1 LHDAREHARCVADE
15 RDLLAQLEPVVSVRV
30 APPEAIAFV
39 PAAATSP
46 LRRRAIFL
54 RVETSTNVVEG
65 QDARVEVGVERD
77 DAPAPL
83 ILPREHALAA
93 LAGLDQL
100 RANPGDDEPMR
111 FTPARE
117 ASGLLRTL
125 ADGIQTGYA
134 LFIVPFVMTT
144 TLAGREMPTV
154 ERGAADETEAPAA
167 LRHGAFTPLARVLE
181 AGGCSLAPGGGCA
194 RWFVL
199 PRPEDQRAARVSLS
213 FAIAI
218 NPSQSAVVR
227 VALPEGATIEER
239 VRAAFAPHRDHPLLA
254 LADARYTS
262 ICDRRAR

>member
-1 LHDAREHARCVADE
+1 MHDARERARCAAVE
-15 RDLLAQLEPVVSVRV
+15 RDLLAQLDPVVSVRV

-39 PAAATSP
+39 PAGATSP

-54 RVETSTNVVEG
+54 RVETSTSVVDG

-93 LAGLDQL
+93 LAGFDE
-100 RANPGDDEPMR
+100 RSSATGDDEPLR

-117 ASGLLRTL
+117 ASSLLRSL

-144 TLAGREMPTV
+144 TLAGRDMPTV
-154 ERGAADETEAPAA
+154 DRGGPDDTEAPAA

-181 AGGCSLAPGGGCA
+181 AGGCSLAFGGGCV
-194 RWFVL
+194 RWLVL
-199 PRPEDQRAARVSLS
+199 PRPEDQRRARIALS

-218 NPSQSAVVR
+218 SPDQSAVIR
-227 VALPEGATIEER
+227 VALPEGATVEER

-254 LADARYTS
+254 LPDARYTS